1 MAPDNFTTP
10 LQTPAH
16 QQLAG
21 VTIMAGGTTAA
32 NSDGQGTL
40 IPINT
45 IQRGAL
51 SWMLNAQLNSAHDG
65 VGLSM
70 LSGPPATLPA
80 ITALTI
86 AGPILYQSMIPQWAR
101 RSRYWPRQLTQAEL
115 ISVTT

>member
-1 MAPDNFTTP
+1 
-10 LQTPAH
+10 
-16 QQLAG
+16 
-21 VTIMAGGTTAA
+21 MAGGTTAA